1 MKKHTDQFN
10 KQNPHQKVEVPRAST
25 LLDFFRKINFIVFE
39 EKPPG
44 GILFSIGALTSL
56 LMVIPIL
63 YVLIQA
69 ARADQSKWA
78 RLLDGRIPELL
89 WNTMS
94 LTIMVTLSAVLLGV
108 SLAWFVHRTDLPG
121 RRFLKVLLSLP
132 LVVPPYV
139 GAVTYII
146 FLGPS
151 GRLKNIWDAVGFLPA
166 FPFNPYS
173 FWGVVFVLTM
183 FTYPYVYLITGSTLN
198 RMNRNYEEV
207 ARSQGLSTWGVFFRV
222 NLPFLR
228 PAIGASAILVA
239 LYALSDFGAV
249 AMLRYVTF
257 TAAIYFQR
265 AGFDTESASILSLV
279 LVILTLLILYLES
292 MSRRRTRFSQ
302 TPSGFKQPQRLAL
315 GKWRL
320 LVTTYAYSIF
330 ILSVVVPV
338 SVLVYWTIIGLG
350 RGAIDT
356 RFIGFA
362 WNSLQLSTWVA
373 LFSMMLA
380 LPLVYL
386 KGRYP
391 SRVTRLIN
399 RLAYGGY
406 ALPGVIVALGFV
418 FVFNN
423 HIPLL
428 YNTVFMLS
436 LAFIVRFLPQAM
448 QAADASLALVSP
460 KIDEAARSLGHPP
473 WKVMYKVTLP
483 AILPGLLSG
492 GALVFVSAI
501 KELPATLM
509 LRPPGFDTLAVRV
522 YFEASEAIYHQAAPA
537 ALIIIGVSIF
547 PLRFLINKY

>member
-1 MKKHTDQFN
+1 MRKHTHTFN
-10 KQNPHQKVEVPRAST
+10 KQHPHQKVEAPRAST
-25 LLDFFRKINFIVFE
+25 ILAFFRKLNFTVFE

-44 GILFSIGALTSL
+44 GVLFSIGALTAL

-69 ARADQSKWA
+69 GRADSNKWA

-89 WNTMS
+89 WSTLS
-94 LTIMVTLSAVLLGV
+94 LTAMVTVSAIILGI

-121 RRFLKVLLSLP
+121 RSYLKILLSLP
-132 LVVPPYV
+132 LVIPPYV

-146 FLGPS
+146 FLGPN
-151 GRLKNIWDAVGFLPA
+151 GWLKRVWDMVSFLPT
-166 FPFNPYS
+166 FPFSPYS

-222 NLPFLR
+222 NVPFLR

-239 LYALSDFGAV
+239 LYVLSDFGAV

-279 LVILTLLILYLES
+279 LVVLTLLILYLES
-292 MSRRRTRFSQ
+292 MSRRHTRFNQ
-302 TPSGFKQPQRLAL
+302 TPNGLKQPQRLAL
-315 GKWRL
+315 GKWKL

-330 ILSVVVPV
+330 TLSVVVPI
-338 SVLVYWTIIGLG
+338 SVLVYWTVIGLG

-356 RFIGFA
+356 RFIGFT
-362 WNSLQLSTWVA
+362 WNSLQLATWVA
-373 LFSMMLA
+373 LFCMVLA

-391 SRVTRLIN
+391 SRITRLVN

-423 HIPLL
+423 HLPML
-428 YNTVFMLS
+428 YNTVFVLS
-436 LAFIVRFLPQAM
+436 LAFVVRFLPQAM

-473 WKVMYKVTLP
+473 WKVMYKVILP
-483 AILPGLLSG
+483 AISPGLLSG

-537 ALIIIGVSIF
+537 ALIIIGISIL

>member
-1 MKKHTDQFN
+1 MRKHTHTFN
-10 KQNPHQKVEVPRAST
+10 KQHPHQKVEAPRAST
-25 LLDFFRKINFIVFE
+25 ILVFFRKLNFTVFE

-44 GILFSIGALTSL
+44 GVLFSIGALTAL
-56 LMVIPIL
+56 LMMIPIL

-69 ARADQSKWA
+69 SRADSNKWS

-89 WNTMS
+89 WSTLS
-94 LTIMVTLSAVLLGV
+94 LTAMVTVSAIILGI

-121 RRFLKVLLSLP
+121 RSYLKILLSLP
-132 LVVPPYV
+132 LVIPPYV

-146 FLGPS
+146 FLGPN
-151 GRLKNIWDAVGFLPA
+151 GWLKRVWDMVSFLPT
-166 FPFNPYS
+166 FPFSPYS

-222 NLPFLR
+222 NVPFLR

-239 LYALSDFGAV
+239 LYVLSDFGAV

-279 LVILTLLILYLES
+279 LVVLTLLILYLES
-292 MSRRRTRFSQ
+292 MSRRHTRFNQ
-302 TPSGFKQPQRLAL
+302 TPNGLKQPQRLAL
-315 GKWRL
+315 GKWKL

-330 ILSVVVPV
+330 TLSVVVPI
-338 SVLVYWTIIGLG
+338 SVLVYWTVIGLG

-356 RFIGFA
+356 RFIGFT
-362 WNSLQLSTWVA
+362 WNSLQLATWVA
-373 LFSMMLA
+373 LFCMVLA

-391 SRVTRLIN
+391 SRITRLVN

-423 HIPLL
+423 HLPML
-428 YNTVFMLS
+428 YNTVFVLS
-436 LAFIVRFLPQAM
+436 LAFVVRFLPQAM

-473 WKVMYKVTLP
+473 WKVMYKVILP
-483 AILPGLLSG
+483 AISPGLLSG

-537 ALIIIGVSIF
+537 ALIIIGISIL